1 MSAPDTSPAVT
12 SPTTSSFGRFLLF
25 RAVPALVI
33 AAVITFNANH
43 AIILG
48 QLTFMAFA
56 FVISPLFLMAAFTS
70 GLVSGARRA
79 FVAMAVLAVV
89 AAAVSAI
96 TIGQGQVAFTLT
108 VGLWAALSGLLE
120 LFAGW
125 VSTDRAQSREMLL
138 LGGLTAVF
146 GLVEAVIPLSDLY
159 AVGLLGAYAAI
170 LGVFS
175 AIAGFSFG
183 FGASARTNKK
193 AN

>member
-1 MSAPDTSPAVT
+1 MSAPATS
-12 SPTTSSFGRFLLF
+12 SSTTSSFGRFLIF
-25 RAVPALVI
+25 RAVPALVV

-43 AIILG
+43 SVILG

-56 FVISPLFLMAAFTS
+56 FVISPIFLMSAFTT
-70 GLVSGARRA
+70 GLITVARRA
-79 FVAMAVLAVV
+79 FVGLSVLAVV

-96 TIGQGQVAFTLT
+96 TVGQGLAAFTLT
-108 VGLWAALSGLLE
+108 VGIWAAVSGVLE

-125 VSTDRAQSREMLL
+125 VSTDKAQSREMLL

-159 AVGLLGAYAAI
+159 AVGLFGAYAAI

-175 AIAGFSFG
+175 AIAGFSVG
-183 FGASARTNKK
+183 FGASARNKKK